1 MNRVITR
8 GEWGRIIATAWLDP
22 TFAHELSTDPSK
34 AVKSFLA
41 LDPDSE
47 VIVFEIPAKPGDLP
61 IRNSKMCGVA
71 GRQPWLSPSIA
82 AASGVR
88 RVRLMRGAEYHDR
101 SDSVTRELRM

>member
-1 MNRVITR
+1 MRLPIWIADLISRRILNSWFGEAEINCVITR

-47 VIVFEIPAKPGDLP
+47 VIVFEIPAKPGDLADSQLEDV
-61 IRNSKMCGVA
+61 RS
-71 GRQPWLSPSIA
+71 GRSTTMVIPF
-82 AASGVR
+82 
-88 RVRLMRGAEYHDR
+88 YCCC
-101 SDSVTRELRM
+101 